1 MEENNEII
9 SEIQKLIVSL
19 SEDSKEKRSELDK
32 VKKN

>member
-19 SEDSKEKRSELDK
+19 SEDSKGKRSELDK
-32 VKKN
+32 VK